1 MVIIGTPSNPKDYFM
16 ADGDLAF
23 RIHQAGF
30 PPRYSDDGV
39 LYFRLNAKLRK
50 WLEDNGIAG

>member
-1 MVIIGTPSNPKDYFM
+1 MVIIGTPSKPQDYFM

>member
-1 MVIIGTPSNPKDYFM
+1 MVIIGTPSNPQDYFM

-39 LYFRLNAKLRK
+39 WYFRLNAKLRK

>member
-1 MVIIGTPSNPKDYFM
+1 MVIIGVPSNLADYFM

-30 PPRYSDDGV
+30 PPKYSDDGV
-39 LYFRLNAKLRK
+39 LYFRLSAKLKK
-50 WLEDNGIAG
+50 WLEEN

>member
-1 MVIIGTPSNPKDYFM
+1 MVIIGVPSNLADYFM

-30 PPRYSDDGV
+30 PPRYSDDDV
-39 LYFRLNAKLRK
+39 LYFRLSAKLKK
-50 WLEDNGIAG
+50 WLEDNHIQN

>member
-1 MVIIGTPSNPKDYFM
+1 MVIIGTPSNPQDYFM
-16 ADGDLAF
+16 ADGDVDF
-23 RIHQAGF
+23 RIHQAGY

>member
-1 MVIIGTPSNPKDYFM
+1 MVIIGTPSNPQDYFM

-30 PPRYSDDGV
+30 PPRYSDDGA

>member
-1 MVIIGTPSNPKDYFM
+1 MVIIGTPSNPQDYFM

-30 PPRYSDDGV
+30 PPKCSDDGV
-39 LYFRLNAKLRK
+39 LYFRLSAKLKK
-50 WLEDNGIAG
+50 WLEDNHTKN